1 MVIGALQEADH
12 SMSTGGDA
20 FETLLRT
27 QNQQQASRIIP
38 KTCNT
43 SADPGKSGV
52 FVSHVFVASAT
63 PLAT

>member
-1 MVIGALQEADH
+1 MKQREFTEEFKREAV
-12 SMSTGGDA
+12 
-20 FETLLRT
+20 
-27 QNQQQASRIIP
+27 RILTTSEKGCRRNT